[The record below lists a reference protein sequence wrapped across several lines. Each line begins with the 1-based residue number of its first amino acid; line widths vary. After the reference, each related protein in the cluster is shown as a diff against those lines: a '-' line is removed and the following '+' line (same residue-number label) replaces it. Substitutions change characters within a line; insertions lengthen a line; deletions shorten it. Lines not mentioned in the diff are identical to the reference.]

1 MLSTTAELGRGPCR
15 PLDEK
20 QGLPANS
27 PASSHPVRVARSLKQ
42 EGWQGKPCRKRPW
55 SRGSRWQG
63 PEPNLSGWGGGVY
76 LCCLTAERLLAVP
89 HRSVGKLGLGRSSWQ
104 FRSSGIGAWG
114 KLGNGA
120 KQQQVWRVRT
130 WVSRCQ
136 SIGQAYSR
144 HETKNPEELYSF
156 TSQRPF
162 IPIS

>member
-1 MLSTTAELGRGPCR
+1 MPAARRKARVSSKQPGFLTPCEGRSKSKTP
-15 PLDEK
+15 
-20 QGLPANS
+20 GLA
-27 PASSHPVRVARSLKQ
+27 
-42 EGWQGKPCRKRPW
+42 GKALPKRPW
-55 SRGSRWQG
+55 SRGNRWQG

-130 WVSRCQ
+130 WVSRRQ